1 MSQTKVKS
9 CMYASKLL
17 TERSPVAKC
26 VMIAEADM
34 DAAESFCAAPDGTG
48 HRDMAR
54 SESSAR
60 ELGRPADAKAAAGV
74 GGSRSSG
81 EAGNDRGAKGS
92 CIESA
97 SNRSAGADSLRKKRM
112 TEEEIAAIAAK
123 HRMAKFPNLALTRER
138 LSRKAKA
145 EPKFRFYTLY
155 GRVMDEETLLC
166 AWTRVKANGGAPGVD
181 GQTFEDIWRSEGG
194 AEGFL
199 SGVQAELRAKTYRAS
214 PVRRV
219 YIEKANGKLR
229 PLGIPT
235 VKDRVVQMA
244 VKLVIEPIF
253 EADFHD
259 CSFGFRPKRSA
270 QDAAERI
277 ARKVKEGNA
286 KVYDAD
292 LSSYF
297 DTIPHDKLL
306 SALEM
311 RIADGSVLNLVRQW
325 LKACA
330 REPNGVMVKPK
341 GRGTPQGGV
350 ISPLLSNIY
359 LHWFETIADRTAKA
373 MGQAMTIVRYADDFV
388 LLAKSWREGFLQ
400 KVESILEERM
410 GLTVNRE
417 KTKVLDLEAERSS
430 LVFLGYEFRKVRDR
444 LFGTGK
450 RYLHFG
456 PSPKSVKRVCRE
468 VHRLT
473 HSRYVLLPVETV
485 VQRVN
490 RLLKGWG
497 GFYTVG
503 YPSRIFRKVNHYVL
517 KRMARFLNRKSQRRY
532 RLKFA
537 DSYYGEMAHYGL
549 YRLATVK
556 TRI

>member
-1 MSQTKVKS
+1 
-9 CMYASKLL
+9 MYASKLL

-26 VMIAEADM
+26 VMIAEANM
-34 DAAESFCAAPDGTG
+34 DAADSFCAVPDGTG
-48 HRDMAR
+48 YRDMAR
-54 SESSAR
+54 SESSAW
-60 ELGRPADAKAAAGV
+60 ELGRPADGKPTAGV
-74 GGSRSSG
+74 GGDRSSE

-92 CIESA
+92 CIGSA

-123 HRMAKFPNLALTRER
+123 HRMTKFPNLALTRER

-155 GRVMDEETLLC
+155 GRVMDMETLRC
-166 AWTRVKANGGAPGVD
+166 AWVRVRKAKKAPGVD
-181 GQTFEDIWRSEGG
+181 GVDCEDIERSKGG
-194 AEGFL
+194 VEGFL
-199 SGVQAELRAKTYRAS
+199 ASIQSELKAKTYRAS

-244 VKLVIEPIF
+244 VKLVMEPIF

-259 CSFGFRPKRSA
+259 CSFGFRPDRGA

-277 ARKVKEGNA
+277 AEKVKEGNTL
-286 KVYDAD
+286 VYDAD

-311 RIADGSVLNLVRQW
+311 RIADGSVLKLIRQW

-359 LHWFETIADRTAKA
+359 LHWFETIATLTAKA
-373 MGQAMTIVRYADDFV
+373 MGQAMAIVRYADDFV
-388 LLAKSWREGFLQ
+388 ILAKEWAAGFLGR
-400 KVESILEERM
+400 VEGILEGRM

-417 KTKVLDLEAERSS
+417 KTKVLDLDAERSS
-430 LVFLGYEFRKVRDR
+430 LDFLGYEFRKVRDR
-444 LFGTGK
+444 LYGTGR

-456 PSPKSVKRVCRE
+456 PSAKSVRRVCRE
-468 VHRLT
+468 VHELT
-473 HSRYVLLPVETV
+473 HSRNVLLPVEAV

-497 GFYTVG
+497 AFYTVG
-503 YPSRIFRKVNHYVL
+503 YPSRVFRKVNHYAL

-532 RLKFA
+532 RLKCA
-537 DSYYGEMAHYGL
+537 NSYYGELSHYGL
-549 YRLATVK
+549 YRLAWAK
-556 TRI
+556 TAGRRI